1 MYIGHSAVKIPY
13 KYRIKV
19 YCNKRSLVYLG
30 HPAVKQ
36 NSSPMLLRLPVFTGR
51 VIGKNGNVI
60 NEVINK
66 SLVKKIETH
75 NVKENAVV
83 TFNIIGPSE
92 AIQRAVL
99 MLNNKLDEIE
109 CINKRIQRRYEFNA
123 DKKKLS
129 SNGGGE
135 NSFKGKYNVQRRQK
149 QGKKPTGS
157 KTPDEDCLVFF
168 LKNKIFRRIDYDAK
182 QKQKQRALHKL
193 SRGNVKMQHQGKSK
207 LSKPELAIDFYLLI
221 GEIVLFN
228 PSFTENYKQCGDQHN
243 CSKEKKVKSKVR
255 NYIIETDHGH
265 INLTKARFQ
274 DNCLGKYIEAAIK
287 NKGLNG
293 VLKVGTWT
301 DWDDDRGTCIS
312 LDTPEISNEKGEICF
327 EKCIENESNRWDEQW
342 CLEPQQTK
350 IKAKVKNNIIETDH
364 GQTNRTKAR
373 FQDNC
378 LGKNNEAVLK
388 VNCEN
393 TVLKVATWTGCDD
406 DRGTCISLDSPEF
419 SNEKGDICFEK
430 CIENESNR
438 REEQWWKEPQQTRNT
453 WEMLDSDEE
462 SSISTELEQFKMG
475 ETKARSNRLSNSLTN
490 QLSAV
495 RDYTETLVAY
505 NVGGI
510 IETNTSDVE
519 NQLSSVEDS
528 AEALEKS
535 S

>member
-1 MYIGHSAVKIPY
+1 MEYKDAEVQVDWPNETSNQPVYTEIFMVPFNLMGLAIGREGANIKKSRQIKGVLFVRNEKQPDGYRFTVIGESHNAVNEA
-13 KYRIKV
+13 RCV
-19 YCNKRSLVYLG
+19 LEF
-30 HPAVKQ
+30 KQ
-36 NSSPMLLRLPVFTGR
+36 KAFTVPKHLAGI

-60 NEVINK
+60 HEVINK

-75 NVKENAVV
+75 NVQENAVV
-83 TFNIIGPSE
+83 TFNIIGPPE

-109 CINKRIQRRYEFNA
+109 CINKRIRRRYEFNA

-135 NSFKGKYNVQRRQK
+135 NSFKGKYNVQRHQK

-168 LKNKIFRRIDYDAK
+168 LKNKTFRRIDYDEK

-193 SRGNVKMQHQGKSK
+193 SRGNVKMQHQGQSK
-207 LSKPELAIDFYLLI
+207 MRKPELAIDFYLLI

-228 PSFTENYKQCGDQHN
+228 PSFKENYKQCEDQHN
-243 CSKEKKVKSKVR
+243 CSKEKKVKSKLR

-301 DWDDDRGTCIS
+301 DWDDDRGTC
-312 LDTPEISNEKGEICF
+312 
-327 EKCIENESNRWDEQW
+327 
-342 CLEPQQTK
+342 
-350 IKAKVKNNIIETDH
+350 V
-364 GQTNRTKAR
+364 
-373 FQDNC
+373 
-378 LGKNNEAVLK
+378 
-388 VNCEN
+388 
-393 TVLKVATWTGCDD
+393 
-406 DRGTCISLDSPEF
+406 SLDSPEI

-430 CIENESNR
+430 CIENKSNR
-438 REEQWWKEPQQTRNT
+438 RDEQWWKEPQQTRDT

-475 ETKARSNRLSNSLTN
+475 ENKARSNCLSNSLTN

-495 RDYTETLVAY
+495 RDNTETLVAY
-505 NVGGI
+505 TVGGI
-510 IETNTSDVE
+510 IETNTSDVK